1 MPALQPK
8 STKKQSCNQTLTKS
22 NMLQKL
28 LQKHSALLNN
38 YKNNHWWTT
47 ALQSHSTTEKL
58 YLLEPNK
65 SAKKVCKSSTIFC
78 NKLSGTYLQA
88 QQRRLTNTNR
98 REGGR
103 LGQKI
108 KRAMSD
114 NRYQRERAQQI
125 NNNQQFKH
133 RNLLAQFSRY
143 NYACLMW
150 EFFTHLLGILDVLRG
165 NKPPQLNNY

>member
-1 MPALQPK
+1 
-8 STKKQSCNQTLTKS
+8 
-22 NMLQKL
+22 MLK
-28 LQKHSALLNN
+28 N
-38 YKNNHWWTT
+38 YCKNILHCWTT
-47 ALQSHSTTEKL
+47 IQSITDEPLLCNYLHYWKTALAWTKQVC
-58 YLLEPNK
+58 
-65 SAKKVCKSSTIFC
+65 KKVCKSSTIFC

-98 REGGR
+98 REGVR

>member
-1 MPALQPK
+1 
-8 STKKQSCNQTLTKS
+8 
-22 NMLQKL
+22 MLK
-28 LQKHSALLNN
+28 N
-38 YKNNHWWTT
+38 YCKNILHCWTT
-47 ALQSHSTTEKL
+47 TKTITGEPLHCNHTP
-58 YLLEPNK
+58 LLKNCTCLKPNK

-98 REGGR
+98 REGVR